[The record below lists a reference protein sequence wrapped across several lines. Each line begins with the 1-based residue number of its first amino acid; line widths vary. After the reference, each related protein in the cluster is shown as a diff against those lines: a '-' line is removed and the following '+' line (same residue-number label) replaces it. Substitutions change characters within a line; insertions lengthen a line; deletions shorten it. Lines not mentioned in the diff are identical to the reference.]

1 MFIDRLCTIELD
13 ARLAIRG
20 KKYRGIPKVAYAALD
35 NLAGLAISEDVSS
48 RI

>member
-13 ARLAIRG
+13 ARLVIRG

-35 NLAGLAISEDVSS
+35 ILAGLDTGDDVSS